1 MIQADRGMNLNR
13 QHKDAIIGGIL
24 AVLSCIY
31 LVMSFRIKLT
41 NIDPV
46 VGSRMFPQICGTVVL
61 ALSTWLIVSTLR
73 KKQTEEVIPEKQT
86 SYIKTIIV
94 LGSYAAYIFL
104 MDKLGFACS
113 SMIYLFSQ
121 MLVMG
126 KWPAKKKDIIVY
138 AVIAVT
144 ASAVI
149 YVLFRQVFMLMLPKA
164 RWF

>member
-1 MIQADRGMNLNR
+1 MNGR
-13 QHKDAIIGGIL
+13 YKDAIIGGVL
-24 AVLSCIY
+24 AVFSCIY
-31 LVMSFRIKLT
+31 LILSFQIKLT

-61 ALSTWLIVSTLR
+61 ILSVWLIASTL
-73 KKQTEEVIPEKQT
+73 KTKQREEVLPEKRAN
-86 SYIKTIIV
+86 YIKTVIV

-104 MDKLGFACS
+104 MDKIGFACS

-126 KWPAKKKDIIVY
+126 KWPAKKKDIVVY
-138 AVIAVT
+138 AVISVA
-144 ASAVI
+144 ASAAI